1 MEICAIKKDEEQS
14 RRKAAI
20 GTGKVV
26 VPNAITFNFKGAFET
41 HTNQSHCQENTAVPP
56 AASLQTLNV
65 SGTGH

>member
-1 MEICAIKKDEEQS
+1 MGICSIKKDEEQS

-20 GTGKVV
+20 GTGKV